1 MTSGPLRVSDIM
13 CEDFIVIDGMATV
26 SEALAKMAAA
36 NAAMVIVDKRNDD
49 DEYGVVPL
57 TRILTKVLAVN
68 RSPERVNVYEIMLK
82 PAVMIDADMK
92 ARYCARFFANL
103 GIRTAPVIR
112 DQKIVG
118 TISYREL
125 AYGGTFESG

>member
-1 MTSGPLRVSDIM
+1 MTTKPLRVSDIM
-13 CEDFIVIDGMATV
+13 RADFIVIDGMATV
-26 SEALAKMAAA
+26 SEALARMATM
-36 NAAMVIVDKRNDD
+36 NADIVIVDKRNED
-49 DEYGVVPL
+49 DEYGVLPL
-57 TRILTKVLAVN
+57 TRILTRVLAVN

-82 PAVMIDADMK
+82 PAVMIDADMR

-103 GIRTAPVIR
+103 GIRTAPVLR

-125 AYGGTFESG
+125 AYGGTFESV

>member
-1 MTSGPLRVSDIM
+1 MTSKPLRVSDIM
-13 CEDFIVIDGMATV
+13 CHEFIVIDGMATV
-26 SEALAKMAAA
+26 SEALAEMAAV
-36 NAAMVIVDKRNDD
+36 NADMVIVNKRNED

-82 PAVMIDADMK
+82 PAVMIDADMR

-112 DQKIVG
+112 DQTIVG

-125 AYGGTFESG
+125 AYGRTFESE